1 MQFAWQPMKLSE
13 LKAGE
18 SGLIVALNELSIDIR
33 KKLMVMGL
41 LPNTQVTLIR
51 RAPMGDPLQIE
62 VRGVSIAM
70 RESIAAA
77 VEVEKA

>member
-1 MQFAWQPMKLSE
+1 MKLSE

-18 SGLIVALNELSIDIR
+18 SGLITALNELSIDVR
-33 KKLMVMGL
+33 KKIMVMGI
-41 LPNTQVTLIR
+41 LPNTLVTLIR

-62 VRGVSIAM
+62 VRGVSMAV

>member
-1 MQFAWQPMKLSE
+1 MKLSD
-13 LKAGE
+13 LNAGE
-18 SGLIVALNELSIDIR
+18 SGLIMALNGLSTDVR

-51 RAPMGDPLQIE
+51 RAPMGDPLQVE
-62 VRGVSIAM
+62 VRGVSIAV

-77 VEVEKA
+77 IDVEKA

>member
-1 MQFAWQPMKLSE
+1 MKLSD
-13 LKAGE
+13 LNAGE
-18 SGLIVALNELSIDIR
+18 SGLILALNGLSSDVR

-51 RAPMGDPLQIE
+51 RAPMGDPLQVE
-62 VRGVSIAM
+62 VRGVSIAV

-77 VEVEKA
+77 IDVEKA

>member
-1 MQFAWQPMKLSE
+1 MKLSD
-13 LKAGE
+13 LNAGE
-18 SGLIVALNELSIDIR
+18 SGLILALNGLSTDVR

-51 RAPMGDPLQIE
+51 RAPMGDPLQVE
-62 VRGVSIAM
+62 VRGVSIAV

-77 VEVEKA
+77 IDVEKA